1 MYAIPLDSTGECL
14 LDEVSYPPNNDFL
27 RSLLINEG
35 CSEITVSY
43 YELARYNDLLARV
56 DLLAHRKLLFGIWTK
71 RRIHSGRLEKR
82 RLGQLSVDNIFT
94 SGLPQDYADRY
105 YSSS

>member
-1 MYAIPLDSTGECL
+1 MYAIPLDVAGKCL
-14 LDEVSYPPNNDFL
+14 LDKVPNPPNNDFL
-27 RSLLINEG
+27 GSSLINAWV
-35 CSEITVSY
+35 SESMVSY